1 MAQSLSKSF
10 RIVSIEVIPREE
22 NHVVDAL
29 AISSSTLQPCEG
41 PLHDSCKMEVL
52 FSNFVPNNLEH
63 WQVFEDDDQIIRFM
77 ENNKEFIDLQISF
90 LANSMNL
97 EVINL
102 QRNTFPKGCVPLE
115 NLFDRH
121 DVFKG
126 KRPNKQAE
134 ETLEF
139 NIGKEIDPRM
149 VKIGKGTTE
158 KERKEIL
165 ALIRE
170 FRDTFAWNYDDLKAY
185 RGDVIQHAI
194 PLVEGAK
201 PFRQKLRHINPKL
214 AGQI

>member
-10 RIVSIEVIPREE
+10 RIMSLEAIPREE
-22 NHVVDAL
+22 NHVVDDL
-29 AISSSTLQPCEG
+29 AVSASTLQPFEG
-41 PLHDSCKMEVL
+41 PLHDLCKMEVL
-52 FSNFVPNNLEH
+52 FRPSVPDNLEY

-77 ENNKEFIDLQISF
+77 ENNKEFTDSQITF
-90 LANSMNL
+90 LADSMNL

-102 QRNTFPKGCVPLE
+102 QSNTLPKGCVPLE

-126 KRPNKQAE
+126 KRANKQAE
-134 ETLEF
+134 EALEF
-139 NIGKEIDPRM
+139 NIGTEIDPRM

-170 FRDTFAWNYDDLKAY
+170 FRDTFA
-185 RGDVIQHAI
+185 
-194 PLVEGAK
+194 
-201 PFRQKLRHINPKL
+201 
-214 AGQI
+214 